1 VGEERIEGEKGKRRG
16 CFASSFQKSA
26 PIGPA
31 GPLVVRW
38 QKTGLG
44 VMLRRNNSLT
54 RSLAVVKVRR
64 VRGAQLPALV

>member
-31 GPLVVRW
+31 GPLV
-38 QKTGLG
+38 
-44 VMLRRNNSLT
+44 SA
-54 RSLAVVKVRR
+54 LAKDGPGCHVKKK
-64 VRGAQLPALV
+64 